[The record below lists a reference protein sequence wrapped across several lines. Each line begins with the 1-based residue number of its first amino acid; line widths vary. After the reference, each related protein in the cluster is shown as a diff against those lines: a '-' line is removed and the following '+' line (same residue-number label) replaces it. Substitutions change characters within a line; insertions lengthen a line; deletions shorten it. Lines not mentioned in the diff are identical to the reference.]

1 MIRSISDLDISG
13 KRVLVRVDFNVPLD
27 DQQHITDDTRIREA
41 LPTIR
46 YIIEHGASAI
56 LMSHMGRPKGRVN
69 AKYSLIPVAQHLAQ
83 LLARPVQFVADCR
96 GDIAHSAAAAAKP
109 GDVLLLENL
118 RFYAEEEQN
127 SEEMSKDLASLGDMY
142 CNDAFGTA
150 HRAHASTE
158 GVARFFEGRRA
169 AGFLIAKELQYLGS
183 ALRDPKRPFVA
194 ILGGSKV
201 SDKIQVIANLLTIA
215 DKIVIGGGMAN
226 TFFKAQGHD
235 VGDSL
240 CELDAVQTAKDLLAS
255 ASDKIVLP
263 VDAVIADAF
272 DAAANTQVVA
282 VDAVPAG
289 WRILDIGPASVQKF
303 DALIE
308 SASTIVWNGPMGV
321 FEMPAFNKGTFA
333 IAQSMANATA
343 KGAISIVGGGD
354 SAAAIT
360 QSGLQDKVSHV
371 STGGGAS
378 LEFLEGKKLPG
389 IEILNENVV

>member
-83 LLARPVQFVADCR
+83 LLAKPVQFVADCR

-109 GDVLLLENL
+109 GDILLLENL

-255 ASDKIVLP
+255 ATDKIVLP
-263 VDAVIADAF
+263 IDAVIADAF

-289 WRILDIGPASVQKF
+289 WRILDIGPATVQKF

-360 QSGLQDKVSHV
+360 QAGLQDKVSHV

-389 IEILNENVV
+389 IEILNESIA